1 MIGLFKIFDAHIHF
15 YSHAYFRFLVRQKT
29 NRLDLAAELKNLA
42 TKGRIEIPGEDPV
55 ILAKRWI
62 EIIDKWKIERALL
75 FSSIPG
81 DEDSVVK
88 AVQAFPTRFAGIF
101 SIDPNS
107 NLLMSN
113 AEKRLRTD
121 KLRGILLTPSLF
133 HISVNDS
140 WLDPL
145 FQLCQDTKAIVF
157 AQFGKVTIKPR
168 EYAGMQTYANEDY
181 SNPKDLIPVAKKYP
195 GIRFVIPHF
204 GGGRLDE
211 MLEVG
216 KEAPNVYVDS
226 AGSNSWLADHPSK
239 PDLRTVF
246 QKTLAVYGAGR
257 VLFGSASGMFPRG
270 YRYDIVDNQT
280 KLIQEM
286 RIPLS
291 DGKKIFYENAAAL
304 VDVHPG
310 S

>member
-1 MIGLFKIFDAHIHF
+1 MIGLFKIFDAHVHF
-15 YSHAYFRFLVRQKT
+15 YSNAYFRFLVRQKT
-29 NRLDLAAELKNLA
+29 NRLDINAELKNLA

-62 EIIDKWKIERALL
+62 EIIDKWKIERMIL

-101 SIDPNS
+101 TVDPNS
-107 NLLMSN
+107 NLLMPN
-113 AEKRLRTD
+113 AEKRLKQD
-121 KLRGILLTPSLF
+121 KLRGILLCPSVY

-145 FQLCQDTKAIVF
+145 YQLCQEAKAIVF
-157 AQFGKVTIKPR
+157 TQFGKVTIKPR
-168 EYAGMQTYANEDY
+168 EYAGMQSYVNDDF

-195 GIRFVIPHF
+195 AIRFVIPHF
-204 GGGRLDE
+204 GGSRFE
-211 MLEVG
+211 ETLEVG
-216 KEAPNVYVDS
+216 KECPNVYVDT
-226 AGSNSWLADHPSK
+226 AGSNSWMADHPSK
-239 PDLRTVF
+239 PDLRAVF
-246 QKTLAVYGAGR
+246 QKMLAAFGAAR

-280 KLIQEM
+280 KLVQEM
-286 RIPLS
+286 RIPL
-291 DGKKIFYENAAAL
+291 GEAKKIFYENAASL
-304 VDVHPG
+304 VDA
-310 S
+310 

>member
-1 MIGLFKIFDAHIHF
+1 MIGLFKIFDSHVHF
-15 YSHAYFRFLVRQKT
+15 YSNAYFRFLVRQKT
-29 NRLDLAAELKNLA
+29 NRVDIGTELKNLA
-42 TKGRIEIPGEDPV
+42 TKGRIEIPGEDP
-55 ILAKRWI
+55 ILLAKRWI
-62 EIIDKWKIERALL
+62 EIIDKWKIERVAL

-88 AVQAFPTRFAGIF
+88 AVQAFPTRFTGIF
-101 SIDPNS
+101 TIDPNS

-113 AEKRLRTD
+113 AEKRLKQD
-121 KLRGILLTPSLF
+121 KLRGILLCPSLY
-133 HISVNDS
+133 HISVGDP

-145 FQLCQDTKAIVF
+145 YKLCQETKALIF
-157 AQFGKVTIKPR
+157 TQFGKITIKPR
-168 EYAGMQTYANEDY
+168 DYAGMQSFVNEEY

-195 GIRFVIPHF
+195 GIRFIIPHF

-211 MLEVG
+211 TLEVG
-216 KEAPNVYVDS
+216 KECPNVYVDS
-226 AGSNSWLADHPSK
+226 AGSNSWIADHPAK

-246 QKTLAVYGAGR
+246 QKTLAAYGAGR

-286 RIPLS
+286 RIPLG
-291 DGKKIFYENAAAL
+291 DGKKIFYENMASL
-304 VDVHPG
+304 IDN
-310 S
+310 